1 MNHFKEGTT
10 SVSTRRQNQLWTA
23 LIFAVFSLSTNSLAT
38 AQDWNQ
44 WRGPARDG
52 VIVNFVAPARLPDS
66 LTQRWKV
73 TVGEGHSSPLVAG
86 SRVFL
91 LTRRGEEEVIACYDL
106 KSGKELWKNAYPVP
120 YKMNPAAVNHGK
132 GPKSTPLLSGGRI
145 YTFGITGILSCVD
158 AATGALK
165 WRKEFGNQFKQ
176 TSPAF
181 GTAMSPILDRGLL
194 IIHGGGQDDGALMAL
209 DAQTGAVKWS
219 WTGDG
224 PGYSSPVIA
233 EFAQT
238 RQLITQSQRNVISVS
253 PATGELLWKIPF
265 TTAYDQNAIT
275 PVIAGNLVII
285 SGLDKGITAY
295 RPVKRGAAWS
305 ADQVWQKMDVALYM
319 SSPVV
324 SDGRLYGFS
333 HKNKG
338 QYFCLDLST
347 GKVLWMSDGR
357 QGDNASILLAKGM
370 ILSLNSEGDLTE
382 FPASDKMPGE
392 FRKVRVADSP
402 TWAHPVFL
410 GKEVLV
416 KDKTTLALWG
426 F

>member
-1 MNHFKEGTT
+1 
-10 SVSTRRQNQLWTA
+10 
-23 LIFAVFSLSTNSLAT
+23 
-38 AQDWNQ
+38 
-44 WRGPARDG
+44 
-52 VIVNFVAPARLPDS
+52 
-66 LTQRWKV
+66 
-73 TVGEGHSSPLVAG
+73 
-86 SRVFL
+86 
-91 LTRRGEEEVIACYDL
+91 
-106 KSGKELWKNAYPVP
+106 
-120 YKMNPAAVNHGK
+120 
-132 GPKSTPLLSGGRI
+132 
-145 YTFGITGILSCVD
+145 
-158 AATGALK
+158 
-165 WRKEFGNQFKQ
+165 
-176 TSPAF
+176 
-181 GTAMSPILDRGLL
+181 
-194 IIHGGGQDDGALMAL
+194 
-209 DAQTGAVKWS
+209 
-219 WTGDG
+219 
-224 PGYSSPVIA
+224 
-233 EFAQT
+233 
-238 RQLITQSQRNVISVS
+238 
-253 PATGELLWKIPF
+253 
-265 TTAYDQNAIT
+265 
-275 PVIAGNLVII
+275 VIAGDLVII

-324 SDGRLYGFS
+324 SGGRLYGFS

-338 QYFCLDLST
+338 QYFCLDLAT

-416 KDKTTLALWG
+416 KDKTTLALWA